1 MITRI
6 VFLCTLIAYSFIV
19 SQSFMYILALRQVQL
34 NLKASTYTE
43 FRKLIDAS
51 MRNNF
56 KYAVYGALIANLILI
71 LSTIIKP
78 GSLLFVSAV
87 VAFVCL
93 VTDTMLT
100 IRGNMPVN
108 NEINRWSADNYPE
121 NWTDYRAKW
130 LIIFRY
136 RQIANITGFISLLI
150 GAVYGA

>member
-1 MITRI
+1 
-6 VFLCTLIAYSFIV
+6 
-19 SQSFMYILALRQVQL
+19 
-34 NLKASTYTE
+34 
-43 FRKLIDAS
+43 